1 MDASTAPTF
10 TQFFKRNFKRVLNY
24 WSQITVTLGFLGAG
38 LAILGLYVYTRAIGR
53 TDLFLAGS
61 DAKSAL
67 AIWLLLIVLIMV
79 GYLGVLSASAWFY
92 GITVSMFEKVPKR
105 HSRIAAWLLLP
116 LCFGFCT
123 FTFLLF
129 TFPNK
134 FSAGFS
140 MLFVFLL
147 TLLAYLALFLF
158 KPFRKIFNKNTLR
171 MGGWKKNGFRLL
183 IGSIIGLAVL
193 CASLPTLLIIST
205 YVGEDNAKAVAV
217 VGLFSLGTLI
227 FSLVPVF
234 IFYISK
240 GHVFARIAYGIA
252 TALVLFSA
260 FLLLSP
266 GAMPSIT
273 YAAAGN
279 LAIRQMPARF
289 ILDENISLSDVDNR
303 QWRTTLIDKKKIEV
317 TAFPLFAFGDI
328 LLLCSRDLLRLN
340 LYDLPRYTGFCI
352 ATRSSKVTQKPW
364 RPGLARTLT
373 WQQRAEHVLG
383 WEHLRSAV
391 LKPIHASPRALESK
405 RLSEQTAEPVKTV
418 IPLSAN

>member
-105 HSRIAAWLLLP
+105 HKQIAAWLLLP

-129 TFPNK
+129 KFSNT
-134 FSAGFS
+134 FSAGGS
-140 MLFVFLL
+140 MLFVFSS

-158 KPFRKIFNKNTLR
+158 KHFRKIFNKNTRR
-171 MGGWKKNGFRLL
+171 MGVWKKNGFRLL
-183 IGSIIGLAVL
+183 IGSMIGFAVL

-205 YVGEDNAKAVAV
+205 YVGEDNAQAVVV
-217 VGLFSLGTLI
+217 VGLFSLGTLV

-252 TALVLFSA
+252 TALVLFSG

-279 LAIRQMPARF
+279 LAIRQQPARF
-289 ILDENISLSDVDNR
+289 ILDENISLGDVDNR
-303 QWRTTLIDKKKIEV
+303 AWRTRLNEKKKVEV
-317 TAFPLFAFGDI
+317 TAFPLLAFGDV
-328 LLLCSRDLLRLN
+328 LLLCSRDLQRLN

-352 ATRSSKVTQKPW
+352 ATRNSKVTQKPW
-364 RPGLARTLT
+364 HPGLARALT

-383 WEHLRSAV
+383 WEHLRLAV
-391 LKPIHASPRALESK
+391 FKPIHASPRALEFK
-405 RLSEQTAEPVKTV
+405 RLNDQMTEPAKAVV
-418 IPLSAN
+418 PFSAD

>member
-10 TQFFKRNFKRVLNY
+10 TQFFKRNFKRVLDY

-105 HSRIAAWLLLP
+105 HKQIAAFLLLP
-116 LCFGFCT
+116 MCFGFGT
-123 FTFLLF
+123 FISLLF
-129 TFPNK
+129 NFPNT
-134 FSAGFS
+134 FSAGIS
-140 MLFVFLL
+140 MLFVFSM
-147 TLLAYLALFLF
+147 TLLAYFALFLF
-158 KPFRKIFNKNTLR
+158 KRFRKIFNKNTRR

-183 IGSIIGLAVL
+183 IGSMIGLAVL
-193 CASLPTLLIIST
+193 CASLPTLLILET
-205 YVGEDNAKAVAV
+205 YVGEDNAKAVVV

-227 FSLVPVF
+227 FSLVPIL
-234 IFYISK
+234 IFYISR

-252 TALVLFSA
+252 TALVLFSG

-279 LAIRQMPARF
+279 LAIRQQPARF
-289 ILDENISLSDVDNR
+289 ILDENISLDDLDNR
-303 QWRTTLIDKKKIEV
+303 LWRTTLNEKQKIEV
-317 TAFPLFAFGDI
+317 TAFPLFTFGDI
-328 LLLCSRDLLRLN
+328 LLLCSRDLQRLN
-340 LYDLPRYTGFCI
+340 LYELPRYTHFCI
-352 ATRSSKVTQKPW
+352 ATRNSKVTQKPL
-364 RPGLARTLT
+364 RPGLAPLLS
-373 WQQRAEHVLG
+373 WQQRAEHIVG
-383 WEHLRSAV
+383 WDHLRSAI
-391 LKPIHASPRALESK
+391 LKPIHLSPQVLQLQR
-405 RLSEQTAEPVKTV
+405 RIEQLAEPVKTV
-418 IPLSAN
+418 IPYSAN